1 MLIELLM
8 EWEGLLVRDGEVE
21 EEWEMEGEVERER
34 DPDGDLV
41 GLDEVD
47 WLEEVEGLE
56 VVVSPADP
64 RGKRRRRRRTKARGN
79 IPFMVGVSNN
89 RWVYFRKDKG
99 LHNRVH
105 TRAYGGVYGARW
117 PKCAAPLAV
126 SLEKVRWEKL
136 LFETALIQNQRPS
149 LGGGGGEPE

>member
-1 MLIELLM
+1 MACSVAIVALIECVSEMLIELLM

-34 DPDGDLV
+34 EPDGDLV
-41 GLDEVD
+41 GLADVD
-47 WLEEVEGLE
+47 WLEDEEGLE

-89 RWVYFRKDKG
+89 RWAYFK
-99 LHNRVH
+99 NRGTTAQGSYEV
-105 TRAYGGVYGARW
+105 
-117 PKCAAPLAV
+117 LA
-126 SLEKVRWEKL
+126 L
-136 LFETALIQNQRPS
+136 AND
-149 LGGGGGEPE
+149 